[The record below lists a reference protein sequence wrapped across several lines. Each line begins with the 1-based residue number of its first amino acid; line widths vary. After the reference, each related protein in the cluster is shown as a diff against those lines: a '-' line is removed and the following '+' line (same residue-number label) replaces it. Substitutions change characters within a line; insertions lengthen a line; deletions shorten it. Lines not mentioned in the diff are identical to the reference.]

1 MKLRFYSADV
11 AMLYHHAMRCQEHS
25 PSFSELNDPK
35 LHKGG
40 VIKIG
45 EHSFPDH
52 ENIDL
57 AKVPAALWLV
67 KDHGVYL
74 MSNGLPRLLLDQN
87 NKDRYAKNRVAYAN
101 GFDPDKNVDWY
112 DRLGMLNG
120 DDFSAALPV
129 AHFAKACDPETR
141 SIFLNVTRKY
151 ITVL

>member
-1 MKLRFYSADV
+1 MKLRFSSADV

-25 PSFSELNDPK
+25 PSFSELYDPK

-45 EHSFPDH
+45 EHGFPDH
-52 ENIDL
+52 QNIDL

-74 MSNGLPRLLLDQN
+74 MSNGFPRLLLDQD

-101 GFDPDKNVDWY
+101 GYDPDNNTDWY
-112 DRLGMLNG
+112 DRLGILNG

-129 AHFAKACDPETR
+129 EHFAKACDPETR
-141 SIFLNVTRKY
+141 SIRLNVTRKY
-151 ITVL
+151 ITVI